1 MQQDDRTSR
10 PFIVGGHLTVPAW
23 RFISELGRLRAL
35 IVISEAV
42 APPDCQLSNV
52 DILSER
58 EAIER
63 FERRFQYDTPA
74 AAIWFGPVWNFRA
87 AQFWLRKRLAFP
99 FIPFFVGILDQESA
113 PTESRILYT
122 LLKHR
127 IVEGCF
133 ASIEPA
139 VLQNNDSVCTARV
152 LISPDPAAVAVW
164 IDSRQASRQKSL
176 LWVDTSATR
185 QSPAM
190 RSLIGSAPAL
200 AKAGW
205 ELNVWCNTTDLSV
218 QHANIIRLP
227 KTTGPSS
234 IPLFAFFFTS
244 NFYGALHR
252 WITGTRPAAIIQTTC
267 GYLLSAD
274 ICAVHFCNP
283 AWIEIAKK
291 LGHLDFKDHLRLLMH
306 RIGSVFERWQFSS
319 KSLKLLLPVSYGIGD
334 AVRDH
339 YRTKIRQIVLPN
351 DYDDTVFN
359 SQTISLHRNTI
370 RKALGIKPDEIIFG
384 FTSYGHYRRKGFW
397 LIIDALKVLAEKEV
411 TNIRLMVIG
420 GADSAIAQLKRTLDR
435 HFSAWSKFILFVGQQ
450 KQVERYLAAADAFLF
465 PSYFEAA
472 SRAEVE
478 AAAMGLP
485 LFLTPHCGTE
495 QFPRE
500 QIRGAWLEYDGF
512 DIAKKMLALANGEIP
527 TRPISVGGALK
538 PGEYADQLNSI
549 YDELREQTKVDL
561 EGQSANGAIK
571 PEV

>member
-1 MQQDDRTSR
+1 MQKDDRTSR

-23 RFISELGRLRAL
+23 RFIRELGRLRAL
-35 IVISEAV
+35 TVISEAV

-99 FIPFFVGILDQESA
+99 FIPFFVGILDQASP
-113 PTESRILYT
+113 PTEPRILYT

-164 IDSRQASRQKSL
+164 IDSRRASRQKSL

-190 RSLIGSAPAL
+190 RSLIDSAPAL
-200 AKAGW
+200 VKAGW

-244 NFYGALHR
+244 NFYDALHR

-339 YRTKIRQIVLPN
+339 YRTKSRQIVLPN

-359 SQTISLHRNTI
+359 PQTISLHRNTI

-420 GADSAIAQLKRTLDR
+420 GADSAIAQLKRTLDQ

-495 QFPRE
+495 KFPRE

-512 DIAKKMLALANGEIP
+512 DIAKKMLAFANGEIP
-527 TRPISVGGALK
+527 MRPISVGGALT
-538 PGEYADQLNSI
+538 PAEYADQLNSI

-561 EGQSANGAIK
+561 EGQSRVK